1 MPEPRK
7 TILILGGTGHY
18 GRHAVYS
25 LKRKGVK
32 VRVLTRDPAKART
45 ILGDQ
50 VEFIRGDIT
59 STDRLAAALQG
70 VEGIIISISAF
81 SRKQIRRFKEIEE
94 DAVLDVFER
103 ASQAGIKRVVYISV
117 FEVSQD
123 PAITFLLPIADV
135 KAAVER
141 SLARSDFNWTI
152 LGAPPSMELF
162 FAMIRGNTMMVPGG
176 GPPGLPSI
184 SPVDAGE
191 IAAQAV
197 LRDDLAG
204 RRLKM
209 VGPEAIS
216 FPDAARRISQVW
228 GRSIT
233 FRKIP
238 LIFPLIA
245 YYLTSPL
252 TPFSERFYFVHTILG
267 FVRLLNQFP
276 HMLVAEVPKLHR
288 ELLSIFDYTPT
299 TLEME
304 AARRKEL

>member
-1 MPEPRK
+1 MRESQK
-7 TILILGGTGHY
+7 TILVLGGTGHY
-18 GRHAVYS
+18 GRHAVFS
-25 LKRKGVK
+25 LKQKGVQ
-32 VRVLTRDPAKART
+32 VRVLTRDPIKARM

-50 VEFIRGDIT
+50 VEIIGGDIT
-59 STDRLAAALQG
+59 STDSLAAAVHG
-70 VEGIIISISAF
+70 VDGMIVSISAF
-81 SRKQIRRFKEIEE
+81 SPRQIRRLKEIEQ
-94 DAVLDVFER
+94 DAVLSAFEEAR
-103 ASQAGIKRVVYISV
+103 QAGVKRVVYISV
-117 FEVSQD
+117 FEVYQD
-123 PAITFLLPIADV
+123 TATRFRLPISNV
-135 KAAVER
+135 KAAVEQ
-141 SLARSDFNWTI
+141 SLARFDFNWTI
-152 LGAPPSMELF
+152 LGAPPSMEIF
-162 FAMIRGNTMMVPGG
+162 FAMIRGNAMMVPGG
-176 GPPGLPSI
+176 GPSGLPSV

-204 RRLKM
+204 RRFKM

-216 FPDAARRISQVW
+216 FPDAARRISRVW

-252 TPFSERFYFVHTILG
+252 TPFSNRLYFVHTMLG

-276 HMLVAEVPKLHR
+276 QTQVAEVPKLHR

-304 AARRKEL
+304 AARRKES